1 MIAAFQQA
9 ALPEPFKVLG
19 KNLKPYTLGHDI
31 LLGVFESG
39 FCRDIKT
46 PPTYED
52 LIISTWVCSHL
63 TYGSVCEQLHG
74 RAIRAKLKLWGWRC
88 GNFDL
93 AEAYI
98 HFSNYV
104 NAHTQEPDYWVE
116 QAGGR
121 NSAPSGMPFSQFLKV
136 TMMREFGMKEHEA
149 LDTPYAQANAN
160 YLTILESN
168 GRIRFMSEEDKA
180 AVVAASD
187 PELERKLQALAQR
200 IGSN

>member
-1 MIAAFQQA
+1 MLAAFQQA

-19 KNLKPYTLGHDI
+19 KNLAPYTLGHDI

-39 FCRDIKT
+39 FCRDIKA

-52 LIISTWVCSHL
+52 LIVSTWVCSHRS
-63 TYGSVCEQLHG
+63 YGAVLEQLEG
-74 RAIRAKLKLWGWRC
+74 RTIRMKLRLWGWRC

-98 HFSNYV
+98 HFSNYI
-104 NAHTQEPDYWVE
+104 NAHTQEPPYWVE
-116 QAGGR
+116 ERGNNGG
-121 NSAPSGMPFSQFLKV
+121 PLGMPFSQYLKV

-149 LDTPYAQANAN
+149 LDTPYAQAHAN

-168 GRIRFMSEEDKA
+168 GRIRFMSETDRRAFDA
-180 AVVAASD
+180 AND
-187 PELERKLQALAQR
+187 PELDRKLQALAQKVAH
-200 IGSN
+200 N